1 MKPSAPQITLMTW
14 LGLTAWVAVT
24 IWLFRQ
30 SALWGIIG
38 LSVFKHVAIAQLCQA
53 LGVDRRPGPPDA
65 IAGRGESNTAPGSR
79 QGDAQGHKRVAPT
92 GRVVGKMLC

>member
-1 MKPSAPQITLMTW
+1 MKSSAPQITLMTW
-14 LGLTAWVAVT
+14 LGLTVWVAVT

-53 LGVDRRPGPPDA
+53 LGVDRRTGPP
-65 IAGRGESNTAPGSR
+65 ESSAKETNVASR
-79 QGDAQGHKRVAPT
+79 PQLDNDGDDAPT
-92 GRVVGKMLC
+92 GRVVRKMVF